1 MKKKLEGYDGH
12 LFNDIDMVLDHY
24 YGGHILNYPSTIL
37 EVFEYGISHNKDLM
51 EKTKRRKEVSV
62 NSFERFIKSNTN
74 TYSNFSVIKK
84 SPRQMFR
91 AHSIDY
97 VEWLKNNGL
106 ENSSRVAYISGL
118 KSLFN

>member
-51 EKTKRRKEVSV
+51 ERTKRRKE
-62 NSFERFIKSNTN
+62 FEIGM
-74 TYSNFSVIKK
+74 FSVCRKTC
-84 SPRQMFR
+84 F
-91 AHSIDY
+91 
-97 VEWLKNNGL
+97 L
-106 ENSSRVAYISGL
+106 EHRL
-118 KSLFN
+118 E